1 MKSAVASIVERAVS
15 DDNLKVLL
23 DWRPYVT
30 DIYGALLT
38 KSLDELLD
46 AVWSTVFHK
55 ENDALQ

>member
-46 AVWSTVFHK
+46 AVWNTVFHK

>member
-1 MKSAVASIVERAVS
+1 MASIVERAVS

-46 AVWSTVFHK
+46 AVWNTVFHK